1 MKKVFFMGF
10 WHFLKVAS
18 LVFLDIAE
26 DCSLGQCLTFS
37 RAETSEI
44 FENHFGAQTG
54 AKMIFSILMS
64 WSIHLNLLVVFKPT
78 VVTKALISGIFY
90 QHLQFFF

>member
-1 MKKVFFMGF
+1 MGF

-44 FENHFGAQTG
+44 FEKKIEAQIGAE
-54 AKMIFSILMS
+54 MIISIQMS
-64 WSIHLNLLVVFKPT
+64 WSIHLNWFAAFKT
-78 VVTKALISGIFY
+78 IVVTKALIFGIFY
-90 QHLQFFF
+90 QHL